1 VNDLPPRLDDVDRA
15 ILARLRMDGR
25 ISNSALAQAVGV
37 AESTCIRRVR
47 ALRESGVISGIH
59 AEVDFERAGR
69 PIQAV
74 IHVRLRTNNQRHVR
88 SFRAHIADL
97 PGLIAAFY
105 VAGADDYLLHTA
117 VADPAALRELVAEH
131 VASHPA
137 VSHTETQLVFE
148 VIRGRAASL

>member
-1 VNDLPPRLDDVDRA
+1 MKDLPPRLDEVDRA
-15 ILARLRMDGR
+15 LLGALAADGRMSNAALARAAG
-25 ISNSALAQAVGV
+25 I

-47 ALRESGVISGIH
+47 ALRDSGVIAGIY
-59 AEVDFERAGR
+59 AQLDLTRVGR

-97 PGLIAAFY
+97 PGLMAAFY
-105 VAGADDYLLHTA
+105 VAGADDYLLHVA

-148 VIRGRAASL
+148 VVRGRAAPL